1 MPKFDS
7 KSFNP
12 QAFGKYVERVPNT
25 KKNELVKSKA
35 LRGNSDI
42 RDAFSSQTTTS
53 YARLP
58 YFGKIGKGT
67 KNYDGQ
73 TDITSNGS
81 TTFERGIVVIGR
93 ADAWTEKDFSFDITA
108 GVDFMDNVAQQV
120 AEYWTEVD
128 QDTILSI
135 LKGIFAMSGTGNLKF
150 VNNHTYDIS
159 NAGSAENQVVGQTTL
174 NNALQKASGDNKSVF
189 TLALMHSQIATNLE
203 NLKLLKYYTYTDAEG
218 VERQLTLA
226 SWNGRA
232 VLIDDSMPVAEVV
245 STAPVYSTTISTAA
259 TAGDKITING
269 TEYTFVA
276 NDASDTGNKIKVG
289 SSGTASQQATN
300 IAAKVTISGFT
311 ITASSTKVVFTA
323 ASGTNPDAPDVS
335 ATKVATTGTLVVTN
349 ATDTAAVTYNK
360 YTTYVLGEG
369 AFDYE
374 DIGAKVP
381 YEMARDP
388 KTNGGEDTLYSRQ
401 RKVFAPAGISYEK
414 TSQASLSPTDSE
426 LENGANWSLVNN
438 GEAGANLQYWDH
450 KAIPIAR
457 IISRG

>member
-81 TTFERGIVVIGR
+81 KTFERGIVVIGR
-93 ADAWTEKDFSFDITA
+93 ADAWTEKDFSYDITA

-135 LKGIFAMSGTGNLKF
+135 LKGIFAMTGAGNLVF
-150 VNNHTYDIS
+150 VNNHTYDITGEAS
-159 NAGSAENQVVGQTTL
+159 PKVGETTL

-232 VLIDDSMPVAEVV
+232 VLIDDSMPAVAVDPTYEL
-245 STAPVYSTTISTAA
+245 T
-259 TAGDKITING
+259 
-269 TEYTFVA
+269 
-276 NDASDTGNKIKVG
+276 SDTEVDATKTYYTRSG
-289 SSGTASQQATN
+289 SGTSASPYVYTAVASPVKAN
-300 IAAKVTISGFT
+300 LGSYYE
-311 ITASSTKVVFTA
+311 ITV
-323 ASGTNPDAPDVS
+323 DAYTS
-335 ATKVATTGTLVVTN
+335 
-349 ATDTAAVTYNK
+349 

-414 TSQASLSPTDSE
+414 ASQSTLSPTDAE
-426 LENGANWSLVNN
+426 LENGANWALVNN
-438 GEAGANLQYWDH
+438 GESGANLEYWDH

-457 IISRG
+457 IISKG